1 MAESAAANRNND
13 LQPVATG
20 KRRIGML
27 AARDDFAIFFNRD
40 AFANQIKRFD
50 QLTQGKRCRKA
61 ARFAVDMKFNHKTL
75 LLSGGRE
82 FQ

>member
-1 MAESAAANRNND
+1 
-13 LQPVATG
+13 
-20 KRRIGML
+20 ML
-27 AARDDFAIFFNRD
+27 AARDDFAIFFDGD
-40 AFANQIKRFD
+40 AFANQVQRLD

-61 ARFAVDMKFNHKTL
+61 ARFAVDMKVNHKTL